1 MADTIK
7 TMKLYHQVDRVFNEL
22 SAMGIDDDSPL
33 DVQTLCAFDQYHYL
47 GTEAVDAAV
56 TALDID
62 SNMEVLEV
70 GGGIGGPSRHLA
82 HASGCRMTA
91 LELQSDLNEVAT
103 QLTRRCDLDTR
114 VEHVCGDILAGSP
127 GNQQYDALVSWLT
140 FLHIPDRPNLYARC
154 HEAMKPGAQ
163 IYVEDYFQ
171 KQPLSSTEQEKL
183 SREVYCDR
191 VPTMDEYEQELTAAG
206 FRDINLI
213 DMSAPWTEFVLQR
226 FDGFNAARER
236 NLSLHGSEIID
247 GLGQFSETIV
257 ELFTAG
263 NLGGIRFT
271 ASKPAT

>member
-1 MADTIK
+1 MTDTIK

-22 SAMGIDDDSPL
+22 SALGIGEDAPL

-56 TALDID
+56 IALDID
-62 SNMEVLEV
+62 SSMEILEV

-82 HASGCRMTA
+82 HASGCCMTA
-91 LELQSDLNEVAT
+91 LELQPDLNEVAA
-103 QLTRRCDLDTR
+103 QLTRRCDLDSR
-114 VEHVCGDILAGSP
+114 VKHICGDILAGSP
-127 GNQQYDALVSWLT
+127 DNRQYDALVSWLT

-154 HEAMKPGAQ
+154 RDAMKPGAR

-171 KQPLSSTEQEKL
+171 KNPLSDDEQQKL

-191 VPTMDEYEQELTAAG
+191 VPTMAEYERELTAAG
-206 FRDINLI
+206 FTDINLV

-226 FDGFNAARER
+226 FEGFNAARER
-236 NLSLHGSEIID
+236 NLSLHGSDIVD
-247 GLGQFSETIV
+247 GLGQFYATIV